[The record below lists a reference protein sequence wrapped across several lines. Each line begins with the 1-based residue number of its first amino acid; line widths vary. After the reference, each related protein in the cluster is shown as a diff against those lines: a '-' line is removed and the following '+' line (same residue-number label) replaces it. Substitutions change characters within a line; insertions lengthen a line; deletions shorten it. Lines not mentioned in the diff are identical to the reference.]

1 MKKANIVRMVY
12 GVMYFFTSFVNLY
25 LGVTQPEILRSL
37 SQYAFLPFLGT
48 ILNSVPLIILRLSL
62 IGFAAYQLILSALL
76 FSRGKWVKL
85 GLAGSIIFHI
95 GIIPFGVFNLP
106 NILIAIPPIL
116 ILKGEY
122 KEKIPGV
129 IFSRPNISK

>member
-1 MKKANIVRMVY
+1 
-12 GVMYFFTSFVNLY
+12 MYFFTSFVNLY

-129 IFSRPNISK
+129 IFPRPNISK